1 MKNILNRVLALAV
14 ALLVLCAPIG
24 AMAEEMPS
32 ALNATLALS
41 NLRLT
46 MGEEVNAQVDVTAQL
61 DLSADLNAGAFAG
74 TLTALSGA
82 NKALKGGFSFDASTM
97 ELVAGLEGVTDAV
110 VLPMGEIIEQVQ
122 AQLNGAMGDEGM
134 GKLQNLFTA
143 LMNLTTAAENSGEA
157 LGEIVMNW
165 VSEQIISGYKGE
177 TSLEVDGITITAD
190 QYDFEITLQEL
201 VTLAADLVKAV
212 QADPELTA
220 AVQAYVDAV
229 IDLTGE
235 ETAVDIASLD
245 IDALLAQMPEDEV
258 MTIAGSLFVNG
269 EEGHVVLDTTVTV
282 TENGESNTIPYQL
295 IVLNKGETVY
305 VGVYMEM
312 DDEYQGHMTVS
323 VDVNAAAD
331 DTPVFDVTVNETIA
345 GDGNEQTIT
354 MVFTV
359 DCSDGANITVYAENS
374 NAFTYNEQSY
384 NSLMAFGLN
393 YTGTMTSDEKG
404 IACPG
409 TLTLYVNNEGQEI
422 TVAADTLVSLNA
434 NSTVD
439 FNMPANRINL
449 SEADEDTMNA
459 LSEEYMNALS
469 SGLMALM
476 GAPGMQDL
484 MGITGLMG

>member
-1 MKNILNRVLALAV
+1 MRNHLKRALAMLV
-14 ALLVLCAPIG
+14 ALLVLCAPM
-24 AMAEEMPS
+24 AMADELPGS
-32 ALNATLALS
+32 VNLTLALS
-41 NLRLT
+41 DFQLQ
-46 MGEEVNAQVDVTAQL
+46 MGEDVNATVDVTAQL
-61 DLSADLNAGAFAG
+61 DLSADLNGGLVSG
-74 TLTALSGA
+74 TLTALSGSA
-82 NKALKGGFSFDASTM
+82 KAAKGGFTFDPNTM
-97 ELVAGLEGVTDAV
+97 TLTAALEGATDAIQIPMAEMMEQFMANIADA
-110 VLPMGEIIEQVQ
+110 LPKDGADQLSNLFNAIINLETVAQNFDPTATVELMSAWMGEQI
-122 AQLNGAMGDEGM
+122 
-134 GKLQNLFTA
+134 
-143 LMNLTTAAENSGEA
+143 TAAESG
-157 LGEIVMNW
+157 
-165 VSEQIISGYKGE
+165 VSI
-177 TSLEVDGITITAD
+177 EVDGMPITAD
-190 QYDFEITLQEL
+190 RYDFEITAQEL
-201 VTLAADLVKAV
+201 VTLAAGLFKTIQDD
-212 QADPELTA
+212 ADLTA
-220 AVQAYVDAV
+220 ALQAYIDAV
-229 IDLTGE
+229 ISLTGE
-235 ETAVDIASLD
+235 EMDIDLANLD
-245 IDALLAQMPEDEV
+245 IDALLAEMPADEV
-258 MTIAGSLFVNG
+258 MTMAGSLYVNG
-269 EEGHVVLDTTVTV
+269 EQGHVVLDMELTRTEGDETTTV
-282 TENGESNTIPYQL
+282 PYQL
-295 IVLNKGETVY
+295 IMLNKGETVY

-312 DDEYQGHMTVS
+312 DDEYQGHMTMS

-409 TLTLYVNNEGQEI
+409 TLTLYVNNDGQEI